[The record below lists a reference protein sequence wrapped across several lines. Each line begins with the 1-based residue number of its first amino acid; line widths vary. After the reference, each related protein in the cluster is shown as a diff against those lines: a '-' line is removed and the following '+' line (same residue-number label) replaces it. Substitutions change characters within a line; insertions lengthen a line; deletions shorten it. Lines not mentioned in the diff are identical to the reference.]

1 MGLPQINIAFKSTAS
16 TVIKRGTRGIV
27 TLILKDKVSKIQI
40 ERLNGVDEIPKTINE
55 NNKKQIELAFMGS
68 VNSAKKVIVLIIPEE
83 SENYTEALTLLETT
97 KFDYLVVPFITNEDA
112 VKIATWIKDMRSN
125 KDVKVKAVLP
135 HCAAD
140 NEGVINFAT
149 DNIKVGNNLYTASEY
164 CSRIAGMLAGCPLNI
179 SATYQPLP
187 EVEDVPHLSKESFDE
202 GIDSGKLLL
211 LHDGEKVKIARAV
224 NSLVTTNADKGEDF
238 KKIKLV
244 DMMDLIVSDIKKTA
258 EDNFIGKYANNY
270 DNKILLMSSI
280 QSYLEALE
288 IDNLLDL
295 GKNKVSIDIE
305 TQKNYLKTI
314 GIDVDNMN
322 EQEIKEA
329 NTKDKVFLKG
339 LIKITD
345 AMEDINLNFV
355 I

>member
-1 MGLPQINIAFKSTAS
+1 
-16 TVIKRGTRGIV
+16 
-27 TLILKDKVSKIQI
+27 
-40 ERLNGVDEIPKTINE
+40 
-55 NNKKQIELAFMGS
+55 
-68 VNSAKKVIVLIIPEE
+68 
-83 SENYTEALTLLETT
+83 
-97 KFDYLVVPFITNEDA
+97 
-112 VKIATWIKDMRSN
+112 
-125 KDVKVKAVLP
+125 
-135 HCAAD
+135 
-140 NEGVINFAT
+140 
-149 DNIKVGNNLYTASEY
+149 
-164 CSRIAGMLAGCPLNI
+164 
-179 SATYQPLP
+179 
-187 EVEDVPHLSKESFDE
+187 
-202 GIDSGKLLL
+202 
-211 LHDGEKVKIARAV
+211 
-224 NSLVTTNADKGEDF
+224 
-238 KKIKLV
+238 
-244 DMMDLIVSDIKKTA
+244 MMDLIVGDIKKTA